1 MKKYKFTNNLGLKI
15 VALVFAAFLWL
26 TVVNIDDPVESKT
39 FRSIP
44 VSVQNAEVVT
54 NEGKTYKILD
64 DTQAVTVV
72 VKAKRSILTKL
83 SSDDIL
89 AVADMSEMQ
98 IKSLVPIQ
106 VFISGYETDDFTAV
120 STPGNLRVKIEDQ
133 TKNTFPLTVSASGN
147 PRDGYVVGEMTTNPE
162 KITVR
167 GPESTVSSI
176 DRAVAK
182 VDVSGLSRSGELA
195 AELIYYDSNG
205 NVVDKTQLTDNLG
218 EEGVSVNV
226 QILNTKTVPISFKVY
241 GKPEDGYIYAG
252 LVCEPDEVQV
262 CGTLE
267 NLAFIDRIEVMDT
280 NLDITGAMEKQEF
293 TVDISPYLPENIRL
307 VDESASSV
315 LVTVTIE
322 REGSRTIEFPVESIR
337 INNLADGLSVS
348 FNAETDIP
356 LQFQGIQEVLDVLDI
371 KNAVSINLKNMKAGE
386 YEVEVNVELTDGVTL
401 SGKPTVKV
409 TLTEKE
415 DQSTDKK
422 GQNTDKTTDTSEE

>member
-26 TVVNIDDPVESKT
+26 TVVNIDDPVEPKT
-39 FRSIP
+39 FRNIP
-44 VSVQNAEVVT
+44 VSVENAEVVT

-64 DTQAVTVV
+64 DTQTVTVV
-72 VKAKRSILTKL
+72 IKAKRSILTKL
-83 SSDDIL
+83 SSDDII

-98 IKSLVPIQ
+98 IKSLVPIK
-106 VFISGYETDDFTAV
+106 VLIAGYEEYDFTATT
-120 STPGNLRVKIEDQ
+120 TPGNLRVKIEDQ

-147 PRDGYVVGEMTTNPE
+147 PRDGYVLGEMTTNPE

-176 DRAVAK
+176 DKAVAK

-195 AELIYYDSNG
+195 ADLIYYDSNG

-226 QILNTKTVPISFKVY
+226 QILNTRTVPLSFNVY
-241 GKPEDGYIYAG
+241 GEPEEGYIYTK

-267 NLAFIDRIEVMDT
+267 NLASISKIEVTDAG
-280 NLDITGAMEKQEF
+280 LDISGATEKQEF
-293 TVDISPYLPENIRL
+293 TVDISPYLPEGIRL

-322 REGSRTIEFPVESIR
+322 QEGARTIEFPVESIR
-337 INNLADGLSVS
+337 INNLQDDLRVS
-348 FNAETDIP
+348 FNAVTDIA
-356 LQFQGIQEVLDVLDI
+356 LQFHGAQEVLDVLDI
-371 KNAVSINLKNMKAGE
+371 KNAVSIDLKNMKAGE
-386 YEVEVNVELTDGVTL
+386 YEVAVNVELADGVTL

-415 DQSTDKK
+415 KQTTDKK
-422 GQNTDKTTDTSEE
+422 GQNTDKTTEE